1 MLTSKQEETELSGE
15 TIWILGGGKF
25 GRRAAKLLT
34 RTTSAPNI
42 VMIEQEPVLDLPPD
56 IELVCA
62 DGVEW
67 FAEQFVPDSLVRKI
81 IPAIP
86 IHLAV
91 EWLKQ
96 RLLSEGFVLRSL
108 EIPEKLSRQF
118 PHPIRIDS
126 SKIVM
131 SHADFIC
138 PENCA
143 EPDKLC
149 SYTQQL
155 RPPPLYN
162 LLRAI
167 DDRDFTPL
175 IVRSRQFASGVGGFY
190 PEDLWN
196 LLTRARLY
204 PGVPLLVGTACKC
217 HGVVDA
223 FSYSDT

>member
-1 MLTSKQEETELSGE
+1 MLTSKQEQIKSSGE
-15 TIWILGGGKF
+15 TIWVLGGGKF
-25 GRRAAKLLT
+25 GRRAAKLLG
-34 RTTSAPNI
+34 RTIPAPTI
-42 VMIEQEPVLDLPPD
+42 VMIEQQSVLDLPSD

-62 DGVEW
+62 DGVDWMVEH
-67 FAEQFVPDSLVRKI
+67 FTPDSLVNKI

-96 RLLSEGFVLRSL
+96 KLSSEGFVLHSV
-108 EIPEKLSRQF
+108 EIPEKLVHHF
-118 PHPIRIDS
+118 PHPIRLNA

-143 EPDKLC
+143 EPDKIC

-155 RPPPLYN
+155 RPPSLHN
-162 LLRAI
+162 LLKTM
-167 DDRDFTPL
+167 DCSDFTPL
-175 IVRSRQFASGVGGFY
+175 IVRSRQFAPGVGGFY

-196 LLTRARLY
+196 LLARARVL
-204 PGVPLLVGTACKC
+204 PGIPMLVGTACKC

-223 FSYSDT
+223 FCYSET